1 MYSIYK
7 PIYIVCIYDTYIYVQ
22 YHIYY
27 MYKQKYLNLENDHI
41 TSNNI
46 KLTVDDNNNF
56 KKDQELLTKNTNGI
70 AKYYLELHKDIINKY
85 HSIYSQILQ
94 DLSNSADYDDDLTIP
109 NRDIDYPLDIKNKY
123 IDSCSNSIT
132 SLKVIDNVI
141 TKNLDTFIK
150 SIEVTKRLYKD
161 IIQSYQSC
169 MN

>member
-7 PIYIVCIYDTYIYVQ
+7 PI
-22 YHIYY
+22 
-27 MYKQKYLNLENDHI
+27 
-41 TSNNI
+41 S
-46 KLTVDDNNNF
+46 
-56 KKDQELLTKNTNGI
+56 
-70 AKYYLELHKDIINKY
+70 
-85 HSIYSQILQ
+85 
-94 DLSNSADYDDDLTIP
+94 
-109 NRDIDYPLDIKNKY
+109 DYPLDIKNKY